1 MLCGHPVQKE
11 SRACEDIVSLFEAM
25 VEFSREAPFAYT
37 NVSSS

>member
-11 SRACEDIVSLFEAM
+11 SRACEDIATLFDV